1 MCLRSEINSCHRR
14 DRDDPQITINLGT
27 VLCILYTVPC
37 TVLYNITGKCPSGTL
52 YHRSS
57 LTQSLQCLGSWQ
69 AGGNIFLVT
78 VGAVWEYW
86 EPGEYRNTDSKFSCM
101 ALTTDGLNIYM
112 AEVILHLT
120 TSHHI
125 ITDLPSL
132 CRVSAPGVTGSAW
145 P

>member
-1 MCLRSEINSCHRR
+1 MRSEINSCHRR
-14 DRDDPQITINLGT
+14 DREDPQITINLGR
-27 VLCILYTVPC
+27 VLYIQSTLYSILYGCILYC
-37 TVLYNITGKCPSGTL
+37 ITGKFPTGTL

-86 EPGEYRNTDSKFSCM
+86 EPGEYRNTDSKHSCL

-112 AEVILHLT
+112 AEVT
-120 TSHHI
+120 
-125 ITDLPSL
+125 
-132 CRVSAPGVTGSAW
+132 A
-145 P
+145 